1 MAVKHKKHEPV
12 ASVENLQK
20 KVNEM
25 AKVNKGLETKV
36 ESLEAELLEYKTKQ
50 DEIDKDLDVLAG
62 GIDEQA

>member
-12 ASVENLQK
+12 ASVDNLQK
-20 KVNEM
+20 KVDEM
-25 AKVNKGLETKV
+25 AKVNQGLEKKIS
-36 ESLEAELLEYKTKQ
+36 SLEAELTDYKTKQ